1 MDVKSLT
8 SSGDRPPLTS
18 KSTTENKRLSV
29 ERIYQKKSQLEHI
42 LLRPDTY
49 IGSVEPVTQQM
60 WVFDDEKNEMI
71 LKDITYVPGLYKIFD
86 EILVNAADNK
96 QRDKSMNMIKIDID
110 PSENMIR
117 IWNNGAGIPVA
128 FHKSEQMYVPSLI
141 FGHLLTSSN
150 FNDSEKKVT
159 GGRNGYGAKL
169 CNVFSTKFILETS
182 SKADGKSFKQ
192 TWTDNMTNANEAKIK
207 DAASRDFTSVTFY
220 PDLKKFKMTKLDSD
234 IVSLFKRRA
243 YDVAG
248 SSKGVKVVLNG
259 TELPV
264 KNFKDY
270 VNQYLR
276 GKVDEQGGPLQ
287 CAYEDV
293 SDRWQIAVA
302 SSDKGFQQVSF
313 VNSIA
318 TTKGGR
324 HVDHV
329 SDLIL
334 SKVSEVIKKKNKGGI
349 QVKPHQLKHQ
359 LWVFI
364 NCLVENPTFD
374 SQTKENMTLQ
384 VKSFGSKCEPS
395 EKFFNSVL
403 KVGIVENILSWV
415 KFKAQE
421 QLNKQGV
428 KSKHTRVHVPKLE
441 DANLAGGPRS
451 IECTLILTEG
461 DSAKSLVVAGLG
473 VIGRD
478 KYGVFPLRG
487 KLLNVR
493 EAAHTQIMKN
503 EEIQNLIKIVGL
515 DYRKKYER
523 EEDLRSLRYGKI
535 MIMTDQDH
543 DGSHIKGLLINF
555 VHHNWPNLLKLPFLE
570 EFITPICKAT
580 KGSKVVSFYSLPE
593 FEEWKNETPDNKNWK
608 IKYYKGLGTS
618 TSNEAKE
625 YFSDLTRHR
634 IRFKYESNQD
644 DQAVV
649 LAFSK
654 KMIEQRKEW
663 LTKAMQERKSR
674 REEGLGEIYLYQ
686 KDTKVVTYR
695 DFIDKELVLFSNV
708 DNERSIPSI
717 MDGLKPG
724 QRKVMF
730 TCFKR
735 NMKNETKVAQLA
747 GTVGSESAYHHGEVS
762 LMSTIVGLAHDFVG
776 SNNINLL
783 LPLGQFG
790 TRLQGGK
797 DAASARYIFT
807 KLSPLARKIF
817 SKMDDPLLNYLY
829 DDNQRVEPEWYAPI
843 LPMVLVNGAD
853 GIGTGWSTKIPNY
866 NPRDIVA
873 NLRRLIAGEEIVQM
887 KPWFKGYKGVIE
899 KIDSQRYVTMG
910 EVSIIGD
917 GKIEITELPIRVWVQ
932 AYKENIL
939 DPFLHG
945 NEKQPT
951 FINDY
956 KEYHTDTT
964 VRFVVTMSPQNLAE
978 AEKQGLHKVFKL
990 QTTFTT
996 TSMVAFDHNG
1006 CIRRYDTPEE
1016 ILMEFYGVRLDFY
1029 IKRKAY
1035 LEGMLQAEAL
1045 KLENQA
1051 RFIMEKNSGQL
1062 KMEGVGAK
1070 AMIKTF
1076 IERGYDSD
1084 PVKAWQKK
1092 NKFDTPEEQQ
1102 DEDEENTSQTEK
1114 QDTSGPDYDY
1124 LLDMAMRSMLKEKA
1138 DNLLK
1143 TRDAKRAEYIELRD
1157 TTVQQIWL
1165 RDLDEFSQELD
1176 TVEREQAEAAEK
1188 ALKPRG
1194 GDGGKLKLK
1203 KSSKN
1208 DIDTK
1213 PSEFGRRI
1221 VPLID
1226 PAFAKQAAAAEKRG
1240 KKMVKEEDPDATE
1253 ILDDIPDLSD
1263 NESDEDIPLSQRLA
1277 GIKSSKTTTGA
1288 TKSKAAPKAKEPKT
1302 TKATA
1307 RGKSSADKLKQT
1319 TLPFKAISRKS
1330 DEDSE
1335 KDTFDIDNIGE
1346 EDSDEPI
1353 VKPPTLK
1360 SKAASSKPTTAATK
1374 KTTAKSAAPK
1384 ATTSKAAKATTKS
1397 KKRKSWDS
1405 NDSSSDEDDV
1415 ILDSSSSLLLDEEDI
1430 TPVEP
1435 KSKRVRKVIKYRIE
1449 ESESDDS
1456 IMERI

>member
-1 MDVKSLT
+1 MEFESPVL
-8 SSGDRPPLTS
+8 SSGDRPPLSS
-18 KSTTENKRLSV
+18 KSTTTNKRLSV

-60 WVFDDEKNEMI
+60 WVYNDEKSEMV

-96 QRDKSMNMIKIDID
+96 QRDKSMNLIKIDIVPED
-110 PSENMIR
+110 NMIR
-117 IWNNGAGIPVA
+117 IWNNGAGIPVVY
-128 FHKSEQMYVPSLI
+128 HKAENMYVPSLI

-150 FNDSEKKVT
+150 FNDDEKKVT

-169 CNVFSTKFILETS
+169 CNVFSKKFIVKTS
-182 SKADGKSFKQ
+182 SKAYDSSFEQ
-192 TWTDNMTNANEAKIK
+192 TWTDNMSKAQEAKIGK
-207 DAASRDFTSVTFY
+207 AAKSDFTSVTFY
-220 PDLKKFKMTKLDSD
+220 PDLSKFKMQSLDAD
-234 IVSLFKRRA
+234 IVALFKRRA
-243 YDVAG
+243 FDIAG
-248 SSKGVKVVLNG
+248 STKGVKVVLNG
-259 TELPV
+259 EELPI

-270 VNQYLR
+270 VNQYLK
-276 GKVDEQGGPLQ
+276 GKVDDQGGPLQ

-324 HVDHV
+324 HVEHV
-329 SDLIL
+329 SELIL
-334 SKVSEVIKKKNKGGI
+334 TKLTEVIKKKNKGGV

-364 NCLVENPTFD
+364 NCLIENPTFD

-384 VKSFGSKCEPS
+384 TKNFGSKCNPS
-395 EKFFNSVL
+395 DKFFTTVL
-403 KVGIVENILSWV
+403 KIGIVENILQWV

-428 KSKHTRVHVPKLE
+428 KSKHSRVHVPKLE
-441 DANLAGGPRS
+441 DANLAGGARS

-493 EAAHTQIMKN
+493 EAAVPQIMKN

-523 EEDLRSLRYGKI
+523 EEDLKSLRYGKI

-555 VHHNWPNLLKLPFLE
+555 IHHNWPNLLKLPFLE

-580 KGSKVVSFYSLPE
+580 KGNKVISFYSLPE
-593 FEEWKNETPDNKNWK
+593 FEEWKAETPDHKNWK

-625 YFSDLTRHR
+625 YFTDLARHR
-634 IRFKYESNQD
+634 IRFKYGGPED
-644 DQAVV
+644 DQSVI

-654 KMIEQRKEW
+654 KMVDQRKEW
-663 LTKAMQERKSR
+663 LTKAMEERKQR
-674 REEGLGEIYLYQ
+674 REDGLGEIYLYQ
-686 KDTKVVTYR
+686 KDTKVVSYK
-695 DFIDKELVLFSNV
+695 DFVNKELVLFSNL
-708 DNERSIPSI
+708 DNERSIPSV
-717 MDGLKPG
+717 MDGFKPG
-724 QRKVMF
+724 QRKVLF

-735 NMKNETKVAQLA
+735 NLKNETKVAQLA

-762 LMSTIVGLAHDFVG
+762 LMSTIVSLAQDFVG

-817 SKMDDPLLNYLY
+817 SKLDEPLLHYLY
-829 DDNQRVEPEWYAPI
+829 DDNQRVEPEYYVPI

-866 NPRDIVA
+866 NPRDVVA
-873 NLRRLIAGEEIVQM
+873 NLKRLIKGEEIVPM
-887 KPWFKGYKGVIE
+887 KPWFKGFRGLIE
-899 KIDSQRYVTMG
+899 KIDAQRYISFG
-910 EVSIIGD
+910 EVAILD
-917 GKIEITELPIRVWVQ
+917 EGKIEITELPVRVWVQ
-932 AYKENIL
+932 AYKENVL

-945 NEKQPT
+945 NDKQQQI
-951 FINDY
+951 INDY

-964 VRFVVTMSPQNLAE
+964 VRFVVSISPENLRKAE
-978 AEKQGLHKVFKL
+978 QQGIHKFFKL

-996 TSMVAFDHNG
+996 TSMVLFDHNG
-1006 CIRRYDTPEE
+1006 CIKRYETPEE
-1016 ILMEFYGVRLDFY
+1016 ILLEFYDMRLVHY
-1029 IKRKAY
+1029 NKRKAY
-1035 LEGMLQAEAL
+1035 LEGMLEAEAL

-1051 RFIMEKNSGQL
+1051 RFIVEKNSGQI
-1062 KMEGVGAK
+1062 KMEGVGVK
-1070 AMIKTF
+1070 AMIETLIKK
-1076 IERGYDSD
+1076 GYDSD

-1092 NKFDTPEEQQ
+1092 NQFDSPEQPVDEDNEKSVESGQQ
-1102 DEDEENTSQTEK
+1102 DGNLT
-1114 QDTSGPDYDY
+1114 GPDYDY

-1143 TRDAKRAEYIELRD
+1143 TRDAKKSELNELKK
-1157 TTVQQIWL
+1157 TTVQEMWL
-1165 RDLDEFSQELD
+1165 RDLDDFIEEL
-1176 TVEREQAEAAEK
+1176 TNVEKEQDEAAAK
-1188 ALKPRG
+1188 AIKPKG
-1194 GDGGKLKLK
+1194 GDGGKIRGKSTK
-1203 KSSKN
+1203 KS
-1208 DIDTK
+1208 DADTK

-1221 VPLID
+1221 EPEID
-1226 PAFAKQAAAAEKRG
+1226 PALYAKQTADCKRRA
-1240 KKMVKEEDPDATE
+1240 KKSSKEIESDPDATE
-1253 ILDDIPDLSD
+1253 ILDDIPILSD
-1263 NESDEDIPLSQRLA
+1263 DAEEDEDVPLLARLDRKKD
-1277 GIKSSKTTTGA
+1277 GKTKSVA
-1288 TKSKAAPKAKEPKT
+1288 TKVKEPKT
-1302 TKATA
+1302 NKAK
-1307 RGKSSADKLKQT
+1307 GKSSNENLKQT
-1319 TLPFKAISRKS
+1319 TLNFKPIGKVTKDDKA
-1330 DEDSE
+1330 DADSNSTEIE
-1335 KDTFDIDNIGE
+1335 K
-1346 EDSDEPI
+1346 PI
-1353 VKPPTLK
+1353 TKTKEVAAKKNLVTKTTQPKQK
-1360 SKAASSKPTTAATK
+1360 SKP
-1374 KTTAKSAAPK
+1374 
-1384 ATTSKAAKATTKS
+1384 
-1397 KKRKSWDS
+1397 KKRKSWGSDDS
-1405 NDSSSDEDDV
+1405 LTEDDEDIV
-1415 ILDSSSSLLLDEEDI
+1415 LSSGSSTEDDEEQSDV
-1430 TPVEP
+1430 PVEP
-1435 KSKRVRKVIKYRIE
+1435 KSKRARKNVLYRID
-1449 ESESDDS
+1449 SDDS
-1456 IMERI
+1456 FLEQI